1 MLSDAPK
8 QLNGETHASWWQAI
22 FEASED
28 ALVVCTRDGGLL
40 ECNRRAQKFL
50 EQIQLSEKPSI
61 FEALTAQTTQRL
73 KSILEREGLHGQ
85 HAESL
90 SSVSFLPGGHLRMI
104 VDLTISPLDENHWL
118 ISIKDATRRW
128 RMESHVHRLMTALD
142 ATPDVFFLTDADYK
156 ITYVNGAFQT
166 VTGYDIEESLG
177 RGAEFLRAPEDRD
190 RVRQYIT
197 AIESGADWMGELT
210 NLRRDGKTY
219 PVEAT
224 VSPIHDRNGELLGY
238 VSCERDISAKKRLQE
253 EILSQRDFSQSILH
267 SIDSAVYAVD
277 RQFRLTQINN
287 TWLDMPPE
295 HGWLKL
301 TSPPREG
308 LPLLDLIEN
317 PMKRVEVKLAF
328 ETVLRT
334 GEAIDMYAN
343 SDGKHWHVRIAPWQH
358 GKETVG
364 LIYQV
369 SDQTKVNELQNALY
383 QAQKLKTIGSL
394 AAGIAH
400 DFNNLLLVIRGN
412 TTLLLLGEENPDVA
426 RKYLQNIEQASAR
439 AADITQ
445 QLLAFSRASKDKIA
459 VFDFNT
465 IIHEV
470 AQLTGRSLK
479 SNITMKLAPTPE
491 PCKVRMDPS
500 RAHQIVLNLCVNAQ
514 DAMPKGGPLELRN
527 EVVKLNPQQ
536 AAKTDYPVGTP
547 FLRCSVSDSGTGIPA
562 DVLPRI
568 FDPFFT
574 TKDPGRGTGLGLSI
588 VHGIVS
594 QSGGFVEVESHIGKG
609 TVFHVFLPT
618 VESEITVGSE
628 AQPQLEKCSGR
639 LLIVDDIELVL
650 ECTCDFLQAV
660 GFQTFSAHNADEALR
675 ILSQEKIDLLLTD
688 FNMPGISGLE
698 LIAQVRT
705 RWPHIKCVL
714 ASGYLDETIERR
726 IVNEFKAGTLR
737 KPYNVADAAELVRK
751 LLLPPAEQEPRP
763 LDLADLR

>member
-1 MLSDAPK
+1 LTADIR
-8 QLNGETHASWWQAI
+8 ASWWQAI
-22 FEASED
+22 FDASED
-28 ALVVCTRDGGLL
+28 ALLVCSREGSLL
-40 ECNRRAQKFL
+40 QCNGRAQRFFNPPAL
-50 EQIQLSEKPSI
+50 PAGTNIL
-61 FEALTAQTTQRL
+61 EALTPATRERL
-73 KSILEREGLHGQ
+73 QSVLDRGAHPPET
-85 HAESL
+85 L
-90 SSVSFLPGGHLRMI
+90 SSVSFVPGGQLRMI
-104 VDLTISPLDENHWL
+104 VDLVISRLDDAHWL
-118 ISIKDATRRW
+118 ITIKDATRRW

-156 ITYVNGAFQT
+156 ITYVNGAFQN
-166 VTGYDIEESLG
+166 VTGHTIEESLG
-177 RGAEFLRAPEDRD
+177 RGAEFLRAPEDRAKIS
-190 RVRQYIT
+190 QYI
-197 AIESGADWMGELT
+197 AAVESGADWVGELT
-210 NLRRDGKTY
+210 NLRRDGSAY

-224 VSPIHDRNGELLGY
+224 VSPIYDRNGDLLGY
-238 VSCERDISAKKRLQE
+238 VSCERDITAKKKLQE

-287 TWLDMPPE
+287 TWLDMPEE
-295 HGWLKL
+295 HGWLRL
-301 TSPPREG
+301 NRPPREG
-308 LPLLDLIEN
+308 MPLLDLVEN
-317 PMKRVEVKLAF
+317 PTKRVELKLSF
-328 ETVLRT
+328 ENVLRT
-334 GEAIDMYAN
+334 GEPIELCGT
-343 SDGKHWHVRIAPWQH
+343 SDGKHWLVRIAPWQH
-358 GKETVG
+358 ANQTVG

-369 SDQTKVNELQNALY
+369 SDQTKLNELQNALY

-412 TTLLLLGEENPDVA
+412 TTLLLLGEDNPEVA

-445 QLLAFSRASKDKIA
+445 QLLAFSRASKDKVA

-465 IIHEV
+465 IIQEV
-470 AQLTGRSLK
+470 AQLTGRSMK
-479 SNITMKLAPTPE
+479 SNITMKLLPTE
-491 PCKVRMDPS
+491 RACKVRMDPS

-514 DAMPKGGPLELRN
+514 DAMPTGGLLQLRN
-527 EVVKLNPQQ
+527 EIVKLTPRE

-547 FLRCSVSDSGTGIPA
+547 FLRCSVSDSGTGIPPE
-562 DVLPRI
+562 VLPRI

-574 TKDPGRGTGLGLSI
+574 TKDPGKGTGLGLSI

-594 QSGGFVEVESHIGKG
+594 QSGGFVEVESNPG
-609 TVFHVFLPT
+609 TGTTFHVFLPT

-628 AQPQLEKCSGR
+628 PKPPIEKCSGS

-660 GFQTFSAHNADEALR
+660 GFQTFSAKNADEALR
-675 ILSQEKIDLLLTD
+675 ILSHEKIDLLLTD

-698 LIAQVRT
+698 LIAQVRA
-705 RWPHIKCVL
+705 RWPKIKCVL
-714 ASGYLDETIERR
+714 ASGYLDEMIERR
-726 IVNEFKAGTLR
+726 ITTEFKAGTLR

-751 LLLPPAEQEPRP
+751 LLAPPHQEEPRP